1 MPRTIYPGKKL
12 HEAHN
17 YYETAVL
24 FKSINNHPSIK
35 NIKKPDYQGSL
46 NMDTVQSLVDEYN
59 TNPIFLRYKNKIV
72 IGILNNTYYI
82 LDGQHRLEMV
92 RQLGETN
99 PEIVG
104 ELHFCWYTFN
114 NENNMRQLF
123 NSINKDSYKNQW
135 FINSDEFKQIKIM
148 EFNKLLKEYC
158 SDFFAK
164 KKSETGK
171 LYTIEEFTKILNS
184 LDFFNNME
192 MTSLEY
198 FNLIE
203 EKNNRFYELF
213 NYKDHFTN
221 NISCFYKDE
230 HKNIE
235 KKIVMSLKNN
245 NFFQWLHKNINP
257 MHKFRYN
264 KTKIPQTLR
273 KQVWNKHYGTQTTHI
288 CSITG
293 CNNIL
298 DNTIKNGWEAG
309 HIVSE
314 FNGGNTNLDNLK
326 PICKS
331 CNCSMGT
338 QNWEDYGVLE

>member
-12 HEAHN
+12 YESTD
-17 YYETAVL
+17 YYETVVS
-24 FKSINNHPSIK
+24 FKSINNHPIIK

-46 NMDTVQSLVDEYN
+46 NIDKVESLVDEYN
-59 TNPIFLRYKNKIV
+59 TQPLFLRHKNKIV
-72 IGILNNTYYI
+72 VGILNNTYYI

-92 RQLGETN
+92 KQLETMN
-99 PEIVG
+99 SEIND

-114 NENNMRQLF
+114 NENNMRELF

-135 FINSDEFKQIKIM
+135 FINSDEFKQIKIT

-158 SDFFAK
+158 GDFFAK
-164 KKSETGK
+164 KKSDKGK

-184 LDFFNNME
+184 YNFFNNMK

-198 FNLIE
+198 YKLIE

-213 NYKDHFTN
+213 NYTDHFTN
-221 NISCFYKDE
+221 NINCFYKDE

-235 KKIVMSLKNN
+235 NKIVMSLKNN
-245 NFFQWLHKNINP
+245 NFFQWLQKNTNP
-257 MHKFRYN
+257 IHKFRY
-264 KTKIPQTLR
+264 TKCKISTLLR
-273 KQVWNKHYGTQTTHI
+273 KQVWNKYFDTQTKHVCTI
-288 CSITG
+288 SG

-309 HIVSE
+309 HIISE
-314 FNGGNTNLDNLK
+314 FNGGCTDLNNLK

-331 CNCSMGT
+331 CNCCMGT
-338 QNWEDYGVLE
+338 QNWTDYDAL